1 MTEREAN
8 GASVTSIERD
18 VGRSLADRIVAPYFR
33 EAALWP
39 VTIVLLAHGVLG
51 VGVALLDAVRDGM
64 GFGLVALVLVG
75 AGTGTAFAHDLR
87 RRRIGLTSGSLT
99 TFWVLGALCAWAADH
114 YGFY

>member
-1 MTEREAN
+1 MTERDAP

-18 VGRSLADRIVAPYFR
+18 AGRSLADRVVAPYFR
-33 EAALWP
+33 EPGLWP

-51 VGVALLDAVRDGM
+51 VGVALLDAVRNGM

-75 AGTGTAFAHDLR
+75 AGTGAAFARDLR
-87 RRRIGLTSGSLT
+87 RGRLGLTSGSLT